1 MAYAKIKLKDRLYN
15 VVYSRSKNY
24 EYITQ
29 KDLISLYN
37 ISSKIYYNM
46 CLDENLPHV
55 IQPKLFE
62 TADAHRRSWEING
75 PSNVYNED
83 EIYMYCISYKKLHFH
98 PDVAN
103 NFPSWYS
110 PCTSDENLQPSGTCF
125 KIKVDEI
132 I

>member
-1 MAYAKIKLKDRLYN
+1 MAYAKLKLKDRLYN
-15 VVYSRSKNY
+15 AIYSKYKNY

-37 ISSKIYYNM
+37 ISSKIYYDM
-46 CLDENLPHV
+46 CLAENLPHV

-75 PSNVYNED
+75 PSNIYDED
-83 EIYMYCISYKKLHFH
+83 EIYMYCISYQRLQLH
-98 PDVAN
+98 PNITDN
-103 NFPSWYS
+103 LPSWYS
-110 PCTSDENLQPSGTCF
+110 PCGPNEDLQPSGTCF